1 MEEQPRIIKVHPR
14 PDAKGRQLL
23 GLLAGDATD
32 AEIEEFCQY
41 IVAEVQRREQEAA
54 PSAKTPRRKRARPR
68 QSKDA
73 GGEQP

>member
-1 MEEQPRIIKVHPR
+1 LEEDSRIIKFRPR
-14 PDAKGRQLL
+14 PEAKGRQLL

-54 PSAKTPRRKRARPR
+54 QSAKTPRRKRARPR

-73 GGEQP
+73 ASEQP